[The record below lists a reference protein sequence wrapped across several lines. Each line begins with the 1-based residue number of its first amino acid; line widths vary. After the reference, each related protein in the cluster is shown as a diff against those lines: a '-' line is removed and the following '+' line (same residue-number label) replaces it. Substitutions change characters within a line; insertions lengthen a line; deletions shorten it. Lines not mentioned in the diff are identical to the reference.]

1 MHFESVFLQ
10 DVEPLTEANIHIYE
24 RPRVKSR
31 KIGGVVR
38 VGGEIS
44 MSSTPQTGDLTVPG
58 WSPSYEWKA
67 VLLLTI
73 GFGLV
78 GLDRWI
84 IAPLAPSMLSDLNMS
99 AQDVNN
105 LVAVLGVAWGA
116 SAIFMGG
123 LSDKIGRKKVLIPSI
138 IFFSLM
144 SGFSGM
150 AAGFMGLFV
159 IRALM
164 GVSEGAFCPTSF
176 AATAEASKPTRR
188 GFNQGLQQASFA
200 LFGLGFGPIIATQLL
215 EAFSWRVVFMLVA
228 IPGLIIAVLLW
239 FVIREPLTIAAQ
251 KRSEAEADDSVPAPA
266 PADFKE
272 LFSHRNVPLGMA
284 GLLCAMCGIFVLSAN
299 IPIYLTE
306 SLGLSIVD
314 MGIVTS
320 AIGFGGFA
328 GQWGLPALSDFFGRR
343 NMAIAGFLF
352 GALFLWFFM
361 QTGAD
366 VSMLFGLLFVSAAFS
381 FGLLALITGPI
392 ATEAAPVGRIST
404 TAGVIIGTG
413 EIFGGGLAL
422 VVAGA
427 VISAYGINSMLYLAL
442 GGLLAGL
449 AMMPFLR
456 ETAPRK
462 VKASQ
467 NAAFAGA
474 QD

>member
-1 MHFESVFLQ
+1 
-10 DVEPLTEANIHIYE
+10 
-24 RPRVKSR
+24 
-31 KIGGVVR
+31 
-38 VGGEIS
+38 
-44 MSSTPQTGDLTVPG
+44 MSAPAQTGDLTVPG
-58 WSPSYEWKA
+58 WTPSYEWKA

-84 IAPLAPSMLSDLNMS
+84 IAPLAPSMLSDLNMTP
-99 AQDVNN
+99 QDVNN
-105 LVAVLGVAWGA
+105 LVAVLGVAWGV
-116 SAIFMGG
+116 SAVLMGG

-138 IFFSLM
+138 VFFSIM

-164 GVSEGAFCPTSF
+164 GISEGAFCPTSF
-176 AATAEASKPTRR
+176 AATAEASKPSRR

-215 EAFSWRVVFMLVA
+215 EVFSWRVVFLLVA
-228 IPGLIIAVLLW
+228 VPGIIVAVLLW
-239 FVIREPLTIAAQ
+239 IVIREPLTIAA
-251 KRSEAEADDSVPAPA
+251 KRAAEAAEAGADAPA
-266 PADFKE
+266 PEPANFKE

-306 SLGLSIVD
+306 SLRLSAVD

-328 GQWGLPALSDFFGRR
+328 GQWGLPALSDIFGRR
-343 NMAIAGFLF
+343 LMAIAGFLF
-352 GALFLWFFM
+352 GAVFLWFFM

-366 VSMLFGLLFVSAAFS
+366 VGTLFILLFISAGFS

-404 TAGVIIGTG
+404 TAGLIIGSG

-427 VISAYGINSMLYLAL
+427 VITAYGIDSMLYLAL
-442 GGLLAGL
+442 GGLVAGL
-449 AMMPFLR
+449 VLMPFLR

-462 VKASQ
+462 VGVA
-467 NAAFAGA
+467 
-474 QD
+474 